1 MERKMNLIEQ
11 LQQQA
16 GMGGAAGT
24 LASDLIS
31 FYEQYTSG
39 QLTKEE
45 YEFLVKEVAEIRAQ
59 QELANDE
66 VACRWIVAAAQ
77 GILAVV

>member
-1 MERKMNLIEQ
+1 MNLIER